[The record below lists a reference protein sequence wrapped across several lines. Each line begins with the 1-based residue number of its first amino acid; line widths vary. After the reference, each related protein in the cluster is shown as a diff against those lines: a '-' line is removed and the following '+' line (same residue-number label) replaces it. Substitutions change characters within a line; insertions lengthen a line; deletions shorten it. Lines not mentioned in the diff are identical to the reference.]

1 MSQLSRIAGFTL
13 LVISSLTIMVGTV
26 VAPGLQGVASAL
38 GVDHFATWLI
48 TLPALGAVLFAPV
61 AGRIID
67 KFGAYYAL
75 LFGLALY
82 GLLGVGSIFLYG
94 PYFVFA
100 DRILLGAATAIVMA
114 GGTTL
119 ISLWYQ
125 GHKRL
130 SMIAKQG
137 MAIEL
142 GGVIFLFIGGQLA
155 LEGWQLPFGLY
166 LIAWVCLILMLVFIP
181 KNSPTLSSSVHSTKA
196 EKRPATSLTLVYLMS
211 VLSMVLFF
219 IAIAVLP
226 MSMANSGFSEDEI
239 GLFLAFIS
247 LIAVVGA
254 LIMPKLVIKLG
265 EKTVLTLAMCMFAST
280 HFTFFHADA
289 VQLLILGGVFC
300 GLGFGFSIPL
310 LNHMVVEQSHPQY
323 RGRNLSYFTMAV
335 FLGQFLTSF
344 VEFLPG
350 ERSAVYAVAGIAAAI
365 IVCLLIAGR
374 KTARP
379 KTARLKSARRKISRR
394 DSTEISKAK

>member
-38 GVDHFATWLI
+38 GIDHFATWLI

-82 GLLGVGSIFLYG
+82 GLLGVGGIFLYG

-196 EKRPATSLTLVYLMS
+196 EKRPAMSLTLVYLMS

-226 MSMANSGFSEDEI
+226 MSMANSGFNEDEI

-265 EKTVLTLAMCMFAST
+265 EKTVLTLAMCMFALT

-379 KTARLKSARRKISRR
+379 KTARPKSARR